1 MRLLPPLLALFF
13 FLLLFLLLFLLFLLL
28 LLPLL
33 FLFLPLSLPLF
44 LIVYGS
50 LPWTRADYYVHSG
63 AFFNLRSLYGILLA
77 NHTYGYHIVRSLV
90 LTPELEAYCG
100 EIGLRRRRPIEVGHL
115 HKVRPLLLRVRLGF
129 VPTRSRRIQAF
140 EETQSKGEG
149 AEQHEGE
156 EERNQGIA

>member
-1 MRLLPPLLALFF
+1 M
-13 FLLLFLLLFLLFLLL
+13 LLFLLLFLRFLLLFLPLLFFLLL
-28 LLPLL
+28 L
-33 FLFLPLSLPLF
+33 FLPLF

-50 LPWTRADYYVHSG
+50 LPWRARADHYVHGG
-63 AFFNLRSLYGILLA
+63 AFFYLRSLFRILLA
-77 NHTYGYHIVRSLV
+77 HHAYSYRVARSLV
-90 LTPELEAYCG
+90 LTAKLEAYCG